1 VWADQADRF
10 ERLRGALDIAATVP
24 AAVDQA
30 SVSEWL
36 PPLLGQDCRSMATVV
51 YHSVVDE
58 YLAAPVRERFHAV
71 LAEAG
76 AGATVEAPLAWL
88 RLEPTTGYRALALT
102 LTTWPGGHERVAA
115 LCGAHGTD
123 TARP

>member
-1 VWADQADRF
+1 
-10 ERLRGALDIAATVP
+10 
-24 AAVDQA
+24 
-30 SVSEWL
+30 
-36 PPLLGQDCRSMATVV
+36 V

-58 YLAAPVRERFHAV
+58 YLAAPIRARFHAA

-76 AGATVEAPLAWL
+76 ARATVETPLAWL

-102 LTTWPGGHERVAA
+102 LTTWPGQERVAA